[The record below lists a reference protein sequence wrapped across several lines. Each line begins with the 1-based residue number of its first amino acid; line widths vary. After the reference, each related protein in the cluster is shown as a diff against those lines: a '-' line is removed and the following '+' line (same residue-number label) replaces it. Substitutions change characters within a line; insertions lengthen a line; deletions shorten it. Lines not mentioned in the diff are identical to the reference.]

1 VYQNSSAI
9 AAGDAFPA
17 TVTVRWQIGYT
28 SSFGSGSL
36 EAFDATIDAS
46 IAVAEIQALLVD

>member
-1 VYQNSSAI
+1 V
-9 AAGDAFPA
+9 FPA

-28 SSFGSGSL
+28 SSFGSGAL
-36 EAFDATIDAS
+36 EAFNATTEAP